1 MKLKKTPDALLIV
14 AVILVLVIV
23 STWIIPAGA
32 YERIEKDLGDRTVTV
47 VAPGTYKEVDPQ
59 PQSLLTAFTAPLDGM
74 VSASNIIAF
83 VLIVGGAFAMLM
95 RTGAIDAALQK
106 VLERAQ
112 KRKGNSL
119 MVIPI
124 LMLVFAFAGYS
135 FGMSEE
141 TLVFVLITLPL
152 ARSLGFDNFVG
163 VAIPFVGAGVG
174 FAGAAFNPF
183 TVGIAHGIAEL
194 PVFSGAAYR
203 TMICAA
209 FTAVAAFW
217 VMHYARKL
225 LRNPE
230 LRFLPEGE
238 GSAKAL
244 DAVPFTLSRKIILGL
259 FFLSLAMVMYGAVEL
274 GWYIGEI
281 SGLFLAVGIIAVLI
295 ARCSTA
301 ESVKAFYSG
310 AKDMLPAALIIGL
323 SKSILV
329 VAEDG
334 MIIDTILH
342 ALSGGAGN
350 LPKVVAVQMMFLVQ
364 GAINFF
370 IPSGSGQ
377 AAITIPIMAP
387 LADLLGIGRQTAVLA
402 YQFGDGLFNLII
414 PTSGVTMGIL
424 SIAGIPFGK
433 WLRWVWKLILVLIV
447 LSMIFLAL
455 PVAVFQWN

>member
-1 MKLKKTPDALLIV
+1 MKKTPDALIIV
-14 AVILVLVIV
+14 AVILVLVIA
-23 STWIIPAGA
+23 STWVIPAGSFD
-32 YERIEKDLGDRTVTV
+32 RIEKDLGDRTVTV
-47 VAPGTYKEVDPQ
+47 VVPGTYQ
-59 PQSLLTAFTAPLDGM
+59 PQEASPQSIFTAFTAPLKGIT
-74 VSASNIIAF
+74 SAANIIAF
-83 VLIVGGAFAMLM
+83 VLLVGGAFSMLM
-95 RTGAIDAALQK
+95 KTGAIDAALHK
-106 VLERAQ
+106 ILERA
-112 KRKGNSL
+112 KKHPGNSL
-119 MVIPI
+119 AVIPL

-152 ARSLGFDNFVG
+152 ARSLGYDNFVG
-163 VAIPFVGAGVG
+163 VAIPFIGAGVG

-194 PVFSGAAYR
+194 PVFSGAGYR
-203 TMICAA
+203 TLICVV
-209 FTAVAAFW
+209 FTLVASVW
-217 VMHYARKL
+217 VMRYARKVM
-225 LRNPE
+225 RNPE
-230 LRFLPEGE
+230 LRFLPEGQ

-244 DAVPFTLSRKIILGL
+244 DAAPFTTPRRIILLL
-259 FFLSLAMVMYGAVEL
+259 FFAALAMVMYGAVEL

-281 SGLFLAVGIIAVLI
+281 SGLFIALGIASVVI
-295 ARCSTA
+295 ARMSVGD
-301 ESVKAFYSG
+301 SVKAFYEG
-310 AKDMLPAALIIGL
+310 AKDMLPAGLIIGL

-342 ALSGGAGN
+342 ALSGAADG
-350 LPKVVAVQMMFLVQ
+350 LPKVVAVQMMFFVQ

-377 AAITIPIMAP
+377 AAITIPIMSP
-387 LADLLGIGRQTAVLA
+387 LADLLGISRQTAVLA

-433 WLRWVWKLILVLIV
+433 WLRWVWKLIVLLVI
-447 LSMIFLAL
+447 LSMVFLAL
-455 PVAVFQWN
+455 PVAVFEWM